1 MMNIWLMAILK
12 EGFMDQRKK
21 ILTRSDFFMVSKAV
35 KIPVKNKKNKEDLS
49 KKISE
54 MVNIYDF

>member
-1 MMNIWLMAILK
+1 MNK
-12 EGFMDQRKK
+12 RKK
-21 ILTRSDFFMVSKAV
+21 VLTRSDFFAVSKAI
-35 KIPVKNKKNKEDLS
+35 KIPVKNKRNKEDLS

>member
-1 MMNIWLMAILK
+1 MNIWLMAILK

>member
-1 MMNIWLMAILK
+1 
-12 EGFMDQRKK
+12 MDQRKK